1 MRIVNIIDKTVP
13 FASAIRNSVV
23 DFSQMTGSV
32 VAIVSDVTRN
42 GKPLVGYGFNSIG
55 RYAVSS
61 LLRDRFIPRLM
72 NAPQGSLLDE
82 SGNNLDPFKIKAC
95 LMRNEKPGG
104 HGERAHAVG
113 CIDMAVWDLIAK
125 IEEKPL
131 WKMLSERFN
140 GGKADDRVFTYAAGG
155 YYYPDKGIQGLK
167 DELAGYLDQG
177 FTHVKIKI
185 GGASLSED
193 MARLEAAVAVVGRA
207 DRVAVDANG
216 RFGLEAAL
224 EYGKALSAIQPLW
237 YEEPGDPLDYRLNAV
252 LCEYYTGPIA
262 TGENL
267 FSLQDARNLLRYG
280 GMRPDRDFIQVDP
293 PLSYGLTEY
302 MALLQLMRDSG
313 WSPRRCI
320 PHGGNQLS
328 LNLAAGLQ
336 MFGNECYPGVF
347 QPFGGYADSVPFENS
362 YVRLPDIP
370 GVGFEAKNNLY
381 AVLKELV

>member
-1 MRIVNIIDKTVP
+1 MRIVNIAEKTVP

-32 VAIVSDVTRN
+32 VALVSDKVRD

-61 LLRDRFIPRLM
+61 LLRDRFIPRLL
-72 NAPQGSLLDE
+72 NAPQGSLLDDA
-82 SGNNLDPFKIKAC
+82 GRNLDPFKVKDC

-113 CIDMAVWDLIAK
+113 CIDMAVWDLVAK
-125 IEEKPL
+125 VEEKPL
-131 WKMLSERFN
+131 WKVLSERFN
-140 GGKADDRVFTYAAGG
+140 GGKADERVFTYAAGG
-155 YYYPDKGIQGLK
+155 YYYPNKDIQGLK
-167 DELAGYLDQG
+167 DELAAYLDQG
-177 FTHVKIKI
+177 FTCVKIKI
-185 GGASLSED
+185 GGASLAED
-193 MARLEAAVAVVGRA
+193 MARLEAAAAVVGGA
-207 DRVAVDANG
+207 DKVAVDANG
-216 RFGLEAAL
+216 RFDLASALQYGEALGAL
-224 EYGKALSAIQPLW
+224 GPMW
-237 YEEPGDPLDYRLNAV
+237 YEEPGDPLDFRLNAV
-252 LCEYYTGPIA
+252 LCDHYSGAVA

-267 FSLQDARNLLRYG
+267 FSLQDVRNLVRYG
-280 GMRPDRDFIQVDP
+280 GMRPDRDFLQMDP

-302 MALLQLMRDSG
+302 IAMLDLLRDAG

-347 QPFGGYADSVPFENS
+347 QPFGGYADAAPFENS
-362 YVRLPDIP
+362 FVRLPEIP

-381 AVLKELV
+381 AVFKDLA

>member
-1 MRIVNIIDKTVP
+1 MHIESIIEKTVP

-32 VAIVSDVTRN
+32 VAIVSDVVRG

-61 LLRDRFIPRLM
+61 LLRDRFIPRIM

-82 SGNNLDPFKIKAC
+82 AGTNLDPFKINAC

-113 CIDMAVWDLIAK
+113 CIDMAVWDLVSK

-131 WKMLSERFN
+131 WKILSERFN
-140 GGKADDRVFTYAAGG
+140 NGKADEKVFTYAAGG

-167 DELAGYLDQG
+167 DELSGYLEQG
-177 FTHVKIKI
+177 FTCVKIKI

-193 MARLEAAVAVVGRA
+193 ITRLEAAISIVDDASK
-207 DRVAVDANG
+207 VAVDANG
-216 RFGLEAAL
+216 RFDMETAL
-224 EYGKALSAIQPLW
+224 EYGKALSDFNPMW
-237 YEEPGDPLDYRLNAV
+237 YEEPGDPLDFRLNAV
-252 LCEYYTGPIA
+252 LCEQYSGAVA

-267 FSLQDARNLLRYG
+267 FSLQDVRDLLRYG
-280 GMRPDRDFIQVDP
+280 GMRPDRDFLQMDP
-293 PLSYGLTEY
+293 PLGYGLTEY
-302 MALLQLMRDSG
+302 LAMLNLLRDSG

-347 QPFGGYADSVPFENS
+347 QPFGGYADNVPFEKS

-370 GVGFEAKNNLY
+370 GVGFEAKSNLY